1 MLCRRVAIGAAL
13 MMSAAAGLSTDA
25 GAAERPLKV
34 FICAGQS
41 NMGGARAKASE
52 LPAEL
57 KAPQR
62 NALFWDGKAWIALAP
77 GKTERKGFGP
87 EISFAHAIS
96 AAIREP
102 VGIIKHSVG
111 GTDLA
116 SQWSPKN
123 RNSLYAALLRKVKAA
138 GKARR
143 IEIIGFLWMQGERDS
158 RDKAKAEAYAK
169 NLAGLVR
176 AARKDLGAPRMLFVA
191 GRVNPPAGV
200 YKYVGLVR
208 KAQETCAEPG
218 YAFIDC
224 DTLSKGAD
232 NLHYDTRGLVEM
244 GKRFAAAVIKLATG
258 K

>member
-1 MLCRRVAIGAAL
+1 
-13 MMSAAAGLSTDA
+13 MMTAAAGTGD
-25 GAAERPLKV
+25 AAERPLKV

-41 NMGGARAKASE
+41 NMVGTRAKTAG

-57 KAPQR
+57 RAPQP
-62 NALFWDGKAWIALAP
+62 NALFFDGKAWIALAP
-77 GKTERKGFGP
+77 GKTERRGFGP
-87 EISFAHAIS
+87 EISFAHAMA

-123 RNSLYAALLRKVKAA
+123 RSSLYAALVRKVQAA
-138 GKARR
+138 QKSRR
-143 IEIIGFLWMQGERDS
+143 IEVIGFLWMQGERDS
-158 RDKAKAEAYAK
+158 REKAKAEAYAK
-169 NLAGLVR
+169 NLVGLIR
-176 AARKDLGAPRMLFVA
+176 AARKDFGNPRMLFVA
-191 GRVNPPAGV
+191 GRVNPPKGV

-208 KAQETCAEPG
+208 KAQEACAEPG

-224 DTLSKGAD
+224 DTLTKGSD